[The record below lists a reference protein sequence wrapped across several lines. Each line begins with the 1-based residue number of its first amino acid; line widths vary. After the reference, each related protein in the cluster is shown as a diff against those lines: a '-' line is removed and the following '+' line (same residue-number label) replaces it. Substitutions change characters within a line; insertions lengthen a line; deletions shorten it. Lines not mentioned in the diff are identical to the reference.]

1 MHTPTRPIFLVAS
14 DLRDASDGIVQAAAV
29 FAERACAELHLCH
42 VIEPKGW
49 LSRSANLL
57 EQTESVQLHNMIE
70 TSERLQRLQKQA
82 EHCLPRQSPPASVE
96 VLTGPE
102 ATYQLVL
109 NHAKKVGAT
118 HIVLGPH
125 SGTAA
130 SARLLGTTA
139 ERIIRTASIP
149 CLLLRGLVVHPP
161 KRIGAAVD
169 LSPMSS
175 QIVAEAA
182 RWAMHCADVE
192 GTAVKDGTQA
202 FHLIYVGWS
211 VEHIDNPNI
220 EHAVVRPGIEQ
231 ALAGARE
238 MLGASQNLNARTEVR
253 WENEPLKPILQ
264 WAATNKIDLLVVGT
278 HGRKGLIRALLG
290 STAMAIA
297 RDAACPVLL
306 VPPPPETER

>member
-1 MHTPTRPIFLVAS
+1 MLQPTHPVFLVAS
-14 DLRDASDGIVQAAAV
+14 DLRDASEGIVQAASV

-42 VIEPKGW
+42 VIEPRGW
-49 LSRSANLL
+49 LSRSVNLL
-57 EQTESVQLHNMIE
+57 EQAESVQLYGMVE
-70 TSERLQRLQKQA
+70 ASERLQKLQKQA
-82 EHCLPRQSPPASVE
+82 KHCISRRTPPASIE

-161 KRIGAAVD
+161 ERIGAAID
-169 LSPMSS
+169 LSSMSP

-182 RWAMHCADVE
+182 RWAMRCAGPDVA
-192 GTAVKDGTQA
+192 TLATPA
-202 FHLIYVGWS
+202 FQLIYVGWS
-211 VEHIDNPNI
+211 VEHIDNPGI
-220 EHAVVRPGIEQ
+220 EQTVVRPGIEQ

-238 MLGASQNLNARTEVR
+238 VLGTSQNLDARTEVR
-253 WENEPLKPILQ
+253 WENEPVKPILQ
-264 WAATNKIDLLVVGT
+264 WAATNQIDLLVVGT

-306 VPPPPETER
+306 VPPPVETEG